1 MSVPSGRALLLAA
14 IIAGALFPLLPGVP
28 VFWVTLLNNIGLGA
42 LVAIGLVVLT
52 GVGGLTSFGQAAFC
66 GFGAFT
72 TAVLTTRYGWSP
84 WATLPVALAIT
95 GTAALMLGL
104 LTMRLSGHYLPL
116 GTIAWG
122 LSLYFLF
129 GELEL
134 FHRHD
139 GITAIPPF
147 HVAGYDLYDSRGI
160 YYVIWTFVILASIA
174 TANLLDSRTGRAIRA
189 LRGGAIAAESFG
201 VSTMRVKIIVF
212 VYAALLAGVSG
223 WLYAHM
229 QRAVN
234 QTPFG
239 INAGIEYLL
248 MAVLGGAG
256 HVGGAILGSGLVT
269 LLKDQ
274 LQRILPQLFGGRGN
288 YETIVFGA
296 LLVLLLQTAREG
308 LWPRLAALFP
318 VRSAPLRPPEA
329 EPLPARAM
337 PAARD
342 PLLSVKSAR
351 KEFGG
356 LVAVN
361 DVSFDVRAR
370 EIVGLIGPNGAGKS
384 TIFNLVTGVLWPTA
398 GEVWFKGERI
408 SGRSS
413 QLVARRGI
421 GRTFQHV
428 NVLPG
433 MSVLENVALGAH
445 LRGNKGTFASVA
457 RLDRGEEAR
466 LLGEAARQIERMG
479 LVQHMHRPAGSL
491 SLGQLRIVEIARAL
505 CLDPLLLLLDEPA
518 AGLRHM
524 EKRELAQTL
533 TRLKEE
539 GLTILLVEHD
549 MSFVMGLTD
558 HLVVLDFGTKIAEGR
573 PAEVRANPA
582 VIEAYLG
589 GVV

>member
-1 MSVPSGRALLLAA
+1 MSNRALLAVLVAV
-14 IIAGALFPLLPGVP
+14 GAVFPLLPGVP

-84 WATLPVALAIT
+84 WTTLPVAVAIT
-95 GTAALMLGL
+95 GGAALVLGL

-147 HVAGYDLYDSRGI
+147 NFAGYDLYDSRGI
-160 YYVIWTFVILASIA
+160 YYVIWACVILASVA
-174 TANLLDSRTGRAIRA
+174 THNLLDSRTGRAIRA
-189 LRGGAIAAESFG
+189 LRGGGIAAASFG
-201 VSTMRVKIIVF
+201 VSTFRVKLIVF
-212 VYAALLAGVSG
+212 VYAAVLAGISG

-256 HVGGAILGSGLVT
+256 HVGGAILGAGLVT
-269 LLKDQ
+269 LLEDQ
-274 LQRILPQLFGGRGN
+274 LQRILPQLFGSRGN

-308 LWPRLAALFP
+308 LWPRLAALMP
-318 VRSAPLRPPEA
+318 ERARPPRPPEA

-337 PAARD
+337 PQ
-342 PLLSVKSAR
+342 PGQTLLSLKSVR
-351 KEFGG
+351 KDFGG

-361 DVSFDVRAR
+361 DVSFDVRPR

-384 TIFNLVTGVLWPTA
+384 TIFNLVTGVLWPTS
-398 GEVWFKGERI
+398 GEIKFRGERV

-413 QLVARRGI
+413 QFVARRGI

-445 LRGNKGTFASVA
+445 LRGSRGTFSSVA
-457 RLDRGEEAR
+457 RLDRAEEAR
-466 LLGEAARQIERMG
+466 LLNEAARQIERMG
-479 LVQHMHRPAGSL
+479 LAAHMHRPAGSL

-505 CLDPLLLLLDEPA
+505 CLDPVLLLLDEPA

-533 TRLKEE
+533 TRLKDE

-558 HLVVLDFGTKIAEGR
+558 HLVVVDFGTKIAEGA
-573 PAEVRANPA
+573 PADVRADPV